1 MISFFKYFVI
11 VNILFT
17 LVSNKVLT
25 NSKKISFI
33 HKFNENSENL
43 AKISIL
49 DKYNRFLDKFTKEN
63 LLEFKYAKIN
73 NLIVLQPFLKFKQ
86 EITPGKDLK
95 LFSIENEYV
104 ISLQNI
110 KKNDYYEAFY
120 SKIKDEGK

>member
-1 MISFFKYFVI
+1 MISLFKYFVI
-11 VNILFT
+11 VNILFS

-49 DKYNRFLDKFTKEN
+49 DKYNRFLDKYTKEN

-86 EITPGKDLK
+86 EIAPGKDLK